1 MTTENERT
9 CTACGQE
16 MPAEEKSC
24 PNCGTYI
31 GITEPEPADEASAEA
46 QAPIE
51 QPPSETDEA
60 PSEAREPV
68 KQSDED
74 LSEAEAQAEIE
85 DQEADDLPQ
94 PVEAP
99 SLDDRPVTAI
109 TCPHCDQTHPPE
121 AIFCPFTGRR
131 MLELTTCPQC
141 KKRVQPEWVI
151 CAYCGRS
158 LRAGGVEITASQL
171 VKPLSL
177 VLLGLLLGLIV
188 MVSWLLSAGRSS
200 QVAGWIAA
208 NAPSPIAALFTAP
221 TASPPSSTKK
231 TPTGTSIATLFT
243 APTTSFSLSTKK
255 TATAT
260 SIAPVLPPTKDP
272 YFFDDFEGDIGSQ
285 PFDQTRWDISWD
297 SGEFE
302 VVQENG
308 RLRMSGSGVSAGGV
322 YHILP
327 RQYQNVRLDEIGA
340 FEAKLMLASDH
351 IGGHAR
357 SEMTI
362 ISESE
367 GESIW
372 EALCIISADETR
384 QPQLHCEVHS
394 EPDYTYQHTIYYS
407 AASYD
412 EWYTVR
418 VEVDPGTDELFLFLD
433 ADLIGSFTI
442 PEDKEWQPSGMRL
455 SLSLEAGRSTGAFA
469 TSYIDDVFISGKRE
483 AVPPTPTP

>member
-16 MPAEEKSC
+16 VPAEEKSC

-31 GITEPEPADEASAEA
+31 GVAEPKPADEAPVEA

-74 LSEAEAQAEIE
+74 FTEVEVE

-94 PVEAP
+94 PVEA
-99 SLDDRPVTAI
+99 SSFDDSPVTAI
-109 TCPHCDQTHPPE
+109 TCPHCDQKHPSE
-121 AIFCPFTGRR
+121 AIFCPFMGRR

-158 LRAGGVEITASQL
+158 LRAEGVQITASS

-177 VLLGLLLGLIV
+177 VLLGLLLALLVIV
-188 MVSWLLSAGRSS
+188 FWLLSAGRSS
-200 QVAGWIAA
+200 QLAGWIAA
-208 NAPSPIAALFTAP
+208 NAPSPIATMFTAP
-221 TASPPSSTKK
+221 TASSPPSTRK

-243 APTTSFSLSTKK
+243 DPTTSFSLSTKK

-260 SIAPVLPPTKDP
+260 SIATVLPPTQEP

-285 PFDQTRWDISWD
+285 PFDRTRWDISWD

-302 VVQENG
+302 VVQEDG
-308 RLRMSGSGVSAGGV
+308 RLRMSGSGESAGGV

-327 RQYQNVRLDEIGA
+327 RQYQNVRLDEIGI

-351 IGGHAR
+351 TGGHAR

-362 ISESE
+362 ISKNE

-372 EALCIISADETR
+372 EALCILSVDETR

-394 EPDYTYQHTIYYS
+394 EPDYVYQHTIYYS

-418 VEVDPGTDELFLFLD
+418 VEVDPETDEIFLFLN
-433 ADLIGSFTI
+433 ADLIGSFTV
-442 PEDKEWQPSGMRL
+442 PEDKEWQPSGMRF
-455 SLSLEAGRSTGAFA
+455 SLSLEAGRSTGTFA